1 VTFGD
6 LRDKLKGPTGKKF
19 ITGDEI
25 DEALR
30 VRCQFCF
37 LLKNQHVGTKCIFGP
52 DYYTGFPTKSV
63 VRWEKLMARTNKSG
77 GWKEIV
83 DIEVL

>member
-6 LRDKLKGPTGKKF
+6 LRNALRKTTGTKY
-19 ITGDEI
+19 ITGEDI

-52 DYYTGFPTKSV
+52 DHYKGFPPKSV
-63 VRWEKLMARTNKSG
+63 VRWEKLMAKANKTG
-77 GWKEIV
+77 GWKQIV